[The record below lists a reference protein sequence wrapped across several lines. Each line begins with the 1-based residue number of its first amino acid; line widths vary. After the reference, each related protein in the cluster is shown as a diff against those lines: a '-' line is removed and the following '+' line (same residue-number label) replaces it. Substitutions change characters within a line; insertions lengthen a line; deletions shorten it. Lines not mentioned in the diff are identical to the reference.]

1 MGKIEDY
8 LKSQGIDV
16 PEYENSGNFK
26 PLDIEANIEE
36 VKQYS
41 LTHNPFETGQWFK
54 EQVGNKKRWDFK
66 QIDPKF
72 EAFGNIHYGIVGE
85 ATGFP
90 RSILFSAAGAAQL
103 TSNWNLS
110 FNVGITLDF
119 LNGVTV
125 NSIFIT
131 KIIFSFHSGHGF
143 GLADNLGDAQNILF
157 GMNVF
162 DDFYPKFSNP
172 IFDSFIN
179 KATSYANKFFAQSS
193 ARNLGHIPM
202 ILINHD
208 ICSLCGVCVSAC
220 QKEILEIK
228 GGIIQINFKNMEE
241 NGTCDGC
248 VACIGFCPE
257 EAIEIY

>member
-16 PEYENSGNFK
+16 PKYENSSNFK

-72 EAFGNIHYGIVGE
+72 EAFGNIHYGIVGR
-85 ATGFP
+85 ATGFSKP
-90 RSILFSAAGAAQL
+90 ILFSAAGGAQL
-103 TSNWNLS
+103 ASNNNWDFYTSVGLDLLVGYMANNLIATS
-110 FNVGITLDF
+110 L
-119 LNGVTV
+119 
-125 NSIFIT
+125 
-131 KIIFSFHSGHGF
+131 FSFHSGHGF
-143 GLADNLGDAQNILF
+143 GLFDNPGDAQKILF
-157 GMNVF
+157 GINVF
-162 DDFYPKFSNP
+162 DDFYSDFSNP
-172 IFDSFIN
+172 IIDSFIN

-220 QKEILEIK
+220 QKEILETK

-248 VACIGFCPE
+248 VACMGFCPQ

>member
-1 MGKIEDY
+1 MSIE
-8 LKSQGIDV
+8 
-16 PEYENSGNFK
+16 NNFVGPK
-26 PLDIEANIEE
+26 PTFEKDGVTEVNVEAHINEARN
-36 VKQYS
+36 YA
-41 LTHNPFETGQWFK
+41 LTHNPLDILQWFK
-54 EQVGNKKRWDFK
+54 SKVSN
-66 QIDPKF
+66 
-72 EAFGNIHYGIVGE
+72 YGDM
-85 ATGFP
+85 T
-90 RSILFSAAGAAQL
+90 
-103 TSNWNLS
+103 
-110 FNVGITLDF
+110 
-119 LNGVTV
+119 
-125 NSIFIT
+125 
-131 KIIFSFHSGHGF
+131 
-143 GLADNLGDAQNILF
+143 
-157 GMNVF
+157 
-162 DDFYPKFSNP
+162 NP